1 MSWLKTAAG
10 IVLFVYKVV
19 TVRPSDKDAKMRYT
33 ECDKVVK
40 RIAFERA
47 IASDESKSIAD
58 QINIDTMGNC
68 WRFYFVWKAAF
79 YLSLV

>member
-1 MSWLKTAAG
+1 M
-10 IVLFVYKVV
+10 
-19 TVRPSDKDAKMRYT
+19 RPSDKDAKMRYT

-58 QINIDTMGNC
+58 QINIDTMGKC
-68 WRFYFVWKAAF
+68 
-79 YLSLV
+79 